1 MSEYEP
7 AMFRQKEA
15 SRGFRK
21 TEDSAGICMHML
33 LNTERF
39 TDNLH

>member
-1 MSEYEP
+1 MSENEP
-7 AMFRQKEA
+7 AIFRQKEA

-21 TEDSAGICMHML
+21 TEDSVDICMHVL

-39 TDNLH
+39 IDNLH